1 MVRSSHLMA
10 PNIFRILL
18 ILVVLYAFIKGG
30 REERIVGAL
39 CLGGAIL
46 SKLVV
51 SPLTDRYGE
60 MELGVMAVDVC
71 LFAGFVA
78 IALRSERFWPLWVA
92 GLQLTTIVGHAMKAL
107 DEELFYRSYGAAIGV
122 WSYPILVILLVGTW
136 RSYRYRAPIEGPG
149 ERMVMP

>member
-18 ILVVLYAFIKGG
+18 VLIVLYAFLRGG
-30 REERIVGAL
+30 REERIVAAL
-39 CLGGAIL
+39 CLAGAVL

-51 SPLTDRYGE
+51 SPLTERYGE
-60 MELGVMAVDVC
+60 MELGVLVVDIS

-92 GLQLTTIVGHAMKAL
+92 GLQLTTIVGHFMKAL
-107 DEELFYRSYGAAIGV
+107 NEELFYRSYGAAIGV
-122 WSYPILVILLVGTW
+122 WSYPILLILLVGTW
-136 RSYRYRAPIEGPG
+136 RSYLYRAPADPDHAT
-149 ERMVMP
+149 